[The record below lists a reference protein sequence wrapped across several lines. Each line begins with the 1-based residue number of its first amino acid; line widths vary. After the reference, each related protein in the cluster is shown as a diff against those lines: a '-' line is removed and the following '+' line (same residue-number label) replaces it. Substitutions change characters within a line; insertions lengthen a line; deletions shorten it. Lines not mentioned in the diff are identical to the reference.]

1 MGVTTRLQSSVKGIP
16 NRYIVL
22 VIVLL
27 ALILL
32 SLKRLSFTSDGIS
45 MPLGTTQPSVSQEVA
60 HEAPAAP
67 TIRKANATFIILCRN
82 SELEAIIQ
90 SVREVE
96 DRFNRDFN
104 YPYVFLNDEPF
115 TESFKRRISVLS
127 PSLMEFGVIPHD
139 HWFQP
144 SWINEE
150 TASAARKLME
160 LSNVIY
166 GGSVSYRNMCRF
178 NSGFFF
184 RHPLVQKYR
193 YYWRIEPNVH
203 FHCDIP
209 SDPFLYMQD
218 HNKTY
223 GFTITMYEFE
233 STIRSLWQTVRE
245 YMSLH
250 PEQVHPDNAMGF
262 ISEDNG
268 AHYNL
273 CHFWSNFEIA
283 DMDFWRSETYMMFF
297 EFLDSTGGFY
307 YERWGD
313 APVHSIAASL
323 FLPKDA
329 IHFFDE
335 IGYQHTPFTHCTANT
350 ERWSNGR
357 CSCDPSQSF
366 DYNGYSCLRQ
376 WEAVAGRH

>member
-1 MGVTTRLQSSVKGIP
+1 MGVTTRLQSSVKGIL

-45 MPLGTTQPSVSQEVA
+45 MPPGTTQPSVSQEVA

-193 YYWRIEPNVH
+193 YYWRIE
-203 FHCDIP
+203 
-209 SDPFLYMQD
+209 
-218 HNKTY
+218 
-223 GFTITMYEFE
+223 
-233 STIRSLWQTVRE
+233 
-245 YMSLH
+245 
-250 PEQVHPDNAMGF
+250 
-262 ISEDNG
+262 
-268 AHYNL
+268 
-273 CHFWSNFEIA
+273 
-283 DMDFWRSETYMMFF
+283 
-297 EFLDSTGGFY
+297 
-307 YERWGD
+307 
-313 APVHSIAASL
+313 
-323 FLPKDA
+323 
-329 IHFFDE
+329 
-335 IGYQHTPFTHCTANT
+335 
-350 ERWSNGR
+350 
-357 CSCDPSQSF
+357 
-366 DYNGYSCLRQ
+366 
-376 WEAVAGRH
+376 

>member
-1 MGVTTRLQSSVKGIP
+1 MSYT
-16 NRYIVL
+16 
-22 VIVLL
+22 
-27 ALILL
+27 
-32 SLKRLSFTSDGIS
+32 
-45 MPLGTTQPSVSQEVA
+45 
-60 HEAPAAP
+60 EA
-67 TIRKANATFIILCRN
+67 
-82 SELEAIIQ
+82 
-90 SVREVE
+90 
-96 DRFNRDFN
+96 
-104 YPYVFLNDEPF
+104 VFL
-115 TESFKRRISVLS
+115 IAICV
-127 PSLMEFGVIPHD
+127 
-139 HWFQP
+139 
-144 SWINEE
+144 
-150 TASAARKLME
+150 
-160 LSNVIY
+160 
-166 GGSVSYRNMCRF
+166 GSTQGSSSGTLLYRNTDTTGVSSKALSTYQLGYTLTDHIIR
-178 NSGFFF
+178 
-184 RHPLVQKYR
+184 
-193 YYWRIEPNVH
+193 PNVH
-203 FHCDIP
+203 FHCNIP

-307 YERWGD
+307 YEATSVLQRWGD

-335 IGYQHTPFTHCTANT
+335 IGYQHIPFTHCTVNT
-350 ERWSNGR
+350 ERWQNGR

>member
-1 MGVTTRLQSSVKGIP
+1 MGVTTHLQGSVKGIP

-22 VIVLL
+22 VTVFLT
-27 ALILL
+27 LILL
-32 SLKRLSFTSDGIS
+32 TLKSLSFAADGLTV
-45 MPLGTTQPSVSQEVA
+45 PLGITQSSVSHEVTL
-60 HEAPAAP
+60 EAPVAP
-67 TIRKANATFIILCRN
+67 TVRKANATFIILCRN
-82 SELEAIIQ
+82 SELEGVIQ

-104 YPYVFLNDEPF
+104 YPYVFLNEEPF
-115 TESFKRRISVLS
+115 TDEFKTRISVLS
-127 PSLMEFGVIPHD
+127 PSLMEFGLISHD

-144 SWINEE
+144 SWIDEE
-150 TASAARKLME
+150 RASAARRQME
-160 LSNVIY
+160 LDNIIY

-193 YYWRIEPNVH
+193 YYWRVEPNVH
-203 FHCDIP
+203 FHCNIP

-223 GFTITMYEFE
+223 GFTITLYEFE
-233 STIRSLWQTVRE
+233 STIRTLWQTVQE
-245 YMSLH
+245 YVSLH
-250 PEQVHPDNAMGF
+250 PEHVHEDNAMGF
-262 ISEDNG
+262 VSEDEG

-283 DMDFWRSETYMMFF
+283 DMDFWRSDTYMTFF
-297 EFLDSTGGFY
+297 EFLDSKGGFY

-335 IGYQHTPFTHCTANT
+335 IGYQHVPFTHCTANR
-350 ERWSNGR
+350 ERWNDGR
-357 CSCDPSQSF
+357 CACDPNQSF

-376 WEAVAGRH
+376 WEAVAGRR

>member
-22 VIVLL
+22 VIVFL

-32 SLKRLSFTSDGIS
+32 STKGLSFTPDGLS
-45 MPLGTTQPSVSQEVA
+45 MPLGITQSSVSHEVA
-60 HEAPAAP
+60 QEAATHEASAAP
-67 TIRKANATFIILCRN
+67 TVRKANATFIILCRN
-82 SELEAIIQ
+82 SELDGIIQ

-115 TESFKRRISVLS
+115 TEEFKRRLSVLS

-160 LSNVIY
+160 MSNVIY

-193 YYWRIEPNVH
+193 PNVH
-203 FHCDIP
+203 FHCNIP
-209 SDPFLYMQD
+209 SDPFLYMED
-218 HNKTY
+218 NNKTY
-223 GFTITMYEFE
+223 GFTISMYEFE

-245 YMSLH
+245 YTSLH
-250 PEQVHPDNAMGF
+250 PEHVHPNNSMGF
-262 ISEDNG
+262 LSQDNG
-268 AHYNL
+268 KHYNL

-335 IGYQHTPFTHCTANT
+335 IGYQHTPFTHCPRDI
-350 ERWSNGR
+350 ERWINGR
-357 CSCDPSQSF
+357 CSCDPGQSF
-366 DYNGYSCLRQ
+366 DYSGYSCLRQ
-376 WEAVAGRH
+376 WEAVAGRR